1 MEIKVQEF
9 KRILKIVSFLEIS
22 KINIRHQVP
31 LCSSHVKSLEE
42 LGGGGGGWSM
52 IEGMVELE
60 FTLW

>member
-42 LGGGGGGWSM
+42 LGGGGGGV
-52 IEGMVELE
+52 G
-60 FTLW
+60 